1 MSLPWNGCQTTDVGN
16 HRKQVTVCGATDA
29 FVGALRHVLGEFT
42 VVNVESPSETPADS
56 DILIYQPH
64 GRLEVDSLSGSA
76 SRVPTLVLGE
86 PNQLIDSVEASC
98 RGFLPNTA
106 PLEEVRSAVN
116 TILAGGS
123 VVPPD
128 LLGSVLRH
136 LVDRRRE
143 ELSHLD
149 LQELTDRERE
159 VFRLAAE
166 GARKDEIG
174 QRLFISPDTAR
185 THLQRVYRKLGVHS
199 QAELIALAARDTRAR
214 GDDP

>member
-1 MSLPWNGCQTTDVGN
+1 MAN
-16 HRKQVTVCGATDA
+16 HRKQVAVCGATDA

-42 VVNVESPSETPADS
+42 VVNVESPSETPDDS

-76 SRVPTLVLGE
+76 SQIPTLVLGE

-98 RGFLPNTA
+98 RGFLPNSA
-106 PLEEVRSAVN
+106 PLEEVREAVD
-116 TILAGGS
+116 TILSGGA

-128 LLGSVLRH
+128 LLGRVLRH
-136 LVDRRRE
+136 LVNRRR
-143 ELSHLD
+143 SDTSDLD
-149 LQELTDRERE
+149 LDKLTDRERE

-185 THLQRVYRKLGVHS
+185 THLQRVYRKLGIHTH
-199 QAELIALAARDTRAR
+199 AELVALAAGVEKPDQ
-214 GDDP
+214 GEHP

>member
-1 MSLPWNGCQTTDVGN
+1 MSPINSSTLLKRAAAGS
-16 HRKQVTVCGATDA
+16 
-29 FVGALRHVLGEFT
+29 
-42 VVNVESPSETPADS
+42 SPTPPLSKRFAPPSTRFSPADPWS
-56 DILIYQPH
+56 PPTFWA
-64 GRLEVDSLSGSA
+64 A
-76 SRVPTLVLGE
+76 SYVTW
-86 PNQLIDSVEASC
+86 S
-98 RGFLPNTA
+98 
-106 PLEEVRSAVN
+106 
-116 TILAGGS
+116 
-123 VVPPD
+123 
-128 LLGSVLRH
+128 
-136 LVDRRRE
+136 RRE